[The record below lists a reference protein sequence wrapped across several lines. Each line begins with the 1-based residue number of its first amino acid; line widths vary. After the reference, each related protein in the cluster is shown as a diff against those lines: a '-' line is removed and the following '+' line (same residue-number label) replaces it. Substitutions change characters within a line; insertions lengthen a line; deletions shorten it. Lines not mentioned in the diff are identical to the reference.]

1 MSKGGTLEWVFYI
14 FLFRKKKNLTRVKE
28 EIKSRE
34 YTHIYHIYKNKTL
47 DAYFYT

>member
-1 MSKGGTLEWVFYI
+1 MG
-14 FLFRKKKNLTRVKE
+14 FRYLSFPKKKNLTKRVKK

-34 YTHIYHIYKNKTL
+34 YTHIYNIYKNKTL

>member
-1 MSKGGTLEWVFYI
+1 MSKGGTLEWVLDI
-14 FLFRKKKNLTRVKE
+14 FLKKNLTKRVKK

-34 YTHIYHIYKNKTL
+34 YTHIYNIYKNKTL